1 MAKDCRLPK
10 KNQAHVS
17 EVRSVPIDL
26 GELNLSAV
34 VFEANLV
41 DNPRKWWIDT
51 GATRHICS
59 DKEMFSTYTPINGR
73 KLFMG
78 NSATSNIVGIGNVV
92 LKMTSGKELTLI
104 DVLHVPDIR
113 KNLVSGSLLVK
124 SGFRLVFESNK
135 FVLTKNSHFIGKGYV
150 EKGLFKMNIMTV
162 MPKMAKVPFCSVER
176 KTSPLELIHSD
187 ICDLKFVQTRGG
199 KKYFITFIDDC
210 TRYCYVY
217 LLRSKDEA
225 LEAFK
230 LYKNEVEN
238 QLSKTIKAI
247 RNDRGG
253 EYGAPFEEFCSEF
266 GIIHQ
271 TTAPYSPQSNGIAE
285 RKNRTLKEMMNAM
298 LINSGLPQNLWGE
311 AILSANHILNK
322 IPQKDK
328 NETPYELWKVHK
340 STILDIHENTIIESR
355 NAVFFENIFP
365 CKDRKEEESSR
376 KRTREV
382 ANGDHQR
389 DEEPRRSKRAK
400 RAKTFGPDFLTYLLE
415 NEPRTINEALSSP
428 EAPFWKEA
436 INNEIESI
444 MQNHTWE
451 LVDLPSG
458 SKPLGCKWI
467 LKRKYKADGSID
479 KYKERI
485 TSIRVLIVVAALYD
499 LEIHQ
504 MDVKTAFLNGELDE
518 EIYMEQPEG
527 FVVPGQEKKVCR
539 LVKSLYGLKQAPKQ
553 WHEKFDQTMLSNG
566 FKINECDKCVYVK
579 STQHSFIIVCLCV
592 DDMLIMGSNRDIIL
606 TTKKMLT
613 KHFDMKDMGLADV
626 ILGIKISKT
635 SDGLALSQSHY
646 VETILKKFKA
656 YESPP
661 AKTPVDLNL
670 HLAKNKDEPE
680 CQIEYSRIIGSL
692 MYIMNCTRPDI
703 AYAVNKLSIFTSNP
717 SKDHWKGLIRVLR
730 YLKYTSNYGLHYTRY
745 PAVLEGYSDANWISD
760 SKDTKSTSGYVF
772 IIGGGVVSWK
782 SSKQTCIARSTM
794 ESEFIALDKAGEKAE
809 WLRNFLEDIPCWTKP
824 VPAIMVHCDSQ
835 SAIGRAQSSMYN
847 GKSRHIRRR
856 HNTIRQLISSGII
869 SIDYIKSNDNLA
881 DPLTK
886 GLSRDQ
892 VYCLS
897 RGMGLKPDN

>member
-1 MAKDCRLPK
+1 MGLEDLIVRLRIEEDNRLSEMKSGRLQIEAKANLMEQNETSHKRKRVDYKPKKGKAKKIKGNCYNCGKPNHMAKDCRLPK

-41 DNPRKWWIDT
+41 DNPREWWIDT

-78 NSATSNIVGIGNVV
+78 NSATSNIVGLGKVV

-113 KNLVSGSLLVK
+113 KNLVSGSLLGHVN
-124 SGFRLVFESNK
+124 FNTLR
-135 FVLTKNSHFIGKGYV
+135 
-150 EKGLFKMNIMTV
+150 
-162 MPKMAKVPFCSVER
+162 R
-176 KTSPLELIHSD
+176 K
-187 ICDLKFVQTRGG
+187 G
-199 KKYFITFIDDC
+199 KKKE
-210 TRYCYVY
+210 V
-217 LLRSKDEA
+217 
-225 LEAFK
+225 LEKELMK
-230 LYKNEVEN
+230 LQVV
-238 QLSKTIKAI
+238 
-247 RNDRGG
+247 
-253 EYGAPFEEFCSEF
+253 
-266 GIIHQ
+266 II
-271 TTAPYSPQSNGIAE
+271 
-285 RKNRTLKEMMNAM
+285 KEMK
-298 LINSGLPQNLWGE
+298 NLD
-311 AILSANHILNK
+311 A
-322 IPQKDK
+322 
-328 NETPYELWKVHK
+328 
-340 STILDIHENTIIESR
+340 
-355 NAVFFENIFP
+355 
-365 CKDRKEEESSR
+365 
-376 KRTREV
+376 
-382 ANGDHQR
+382 
-389 DEEPRRSKRAK
+389 KRAK
-400 RAKTFGPDFLTYLLE
+400 IAKTFGPEFLTYVLE

-436 INNEIESI
+436 INSEIESI

-451 LVDLPSG
+451 LMDLP
-458 SKPLGCKWI
+458 PVT
-467 LKRKYKADGSID
+467 
-479 KYKERI
+479 RI
-485 TSIRVLIVVAALYD
+485 TSIRVLIAIAALYD

-518 EIYMEQPEG
+518 EIYMEQPER
-527 FVVPGQEKKVCR
+527 VCR
-539 LVKSLYGLKQAPKQ
+539 SWPRK
-553 WHEKFDQTMLSNG
+553 E
-566 FKINECDKCVYVK
+566 
-579 STQHSFIIVCLCV
+579 
-592 DDMLIMGSNRDIIL
+592 DDMLIMGSNRDVIL
-606 TTKKMLT
+606 TTKRMLT

-646 VETILKKFKA
+646 IENILKKFKA
-656 YESPP
+656 YDSPP

-670 HLAKNKDEPE
+670 HLAKNKGESE
-680 CQIEYSRIIGSL
+680 GQIEYSRIIGSL

-703 AYAVNKLSIFTSNP
+703 AYAVNKLSRFTSNP
-717 SKDHWKGLIRVLR
+717 SKNHWKGLIRVLR

-772 IIGGGVVSWK
+772 TIGGGAVSWK

-794 ESEFIALDKAGEKAE
+794 ESEFIALDKAGEEAE

-824 VPAIMVHCDSQ
+824 VPAIMIHCDSQ
-835 SAIGRAQSSMYN
+835 SAIGRAQSGMYN

-869 SIDYIKSNDNLA
+869 SIDYIKSKENLA